1 MKQEKD
7 QIRLDRFLWATRQF
21 KTRSLSSDACK
32 KYILINN
39 LTAKASKIVK
49 EGDVI
54 TIKKPF
60 IIKKIKNIE
69 EIKVESRGKIASRIY
84 LGFNCQGRL

>member
-21 KTRSLSSDACK
+21 KTRSFSSDACKK

-60 IIKKIKNIE
+60 IIKKIKILKTLKSRVAAKLLQNISW
-69 EIKVESRGKIASRIY
+69 I
-84 LGFNCQGRL
+84 